1 MEEQMIELHNSW
13 KRDFD
18 VYDRLKGLG
27 IDLGK
32 REDSI
37 SPPQGRRICVLT
49 FTPSGLVF
57 TSGTGGGSGPVTN
70 DDQDVEAGYQAGRE
84 AGIKHIR
91 TLHWGLFPFGTL
103 NDIWYCVKCIGMV
116 NSHGG
121 GSFSKS
127 PRVVDGYTKVFHD
140 VFGGPL
146 SEWAEDGMD
155 KSLSGWHTRSAVAGF
170 DLPGH
175 CRIEPEMIVQI
186 DPELAIKII
195 RERGPHI

>member
-1 MEEQMIELHNSW
+1 MIEIHSSW

-18 VYDRLKGLG
+18 VYDRLKKLN
-27 IDLGK
+27 IDLGTK
-32 REDSI
+32 GDSI
-37 SPPQGRRICVLT
+37 PAPTGRRICNLT

-57 TSGTGGGSGPVTN
+57 TSGTGAGSGAVTN
-70 DDQDVEAGYQAGRE
+70 DDQDVQAGYESGRE
-84 AGIKHIR
+84 AGISHIR
-91 TLHWGLFPFGTL
+91 TLHWGLDPFGNL
-103 NDIWYCVKCIGMV
+103 NDVWYCVKCIGMV

-127 PRVVDGYTKVFHD
+127 PQVVDGYTKAFHD

-155 KSLSGWHTRSAVAGF
+155 KSLSGWHARSAVAGF

-175 CRIEPEMIVQI
+175 CQIEPEMILQI
-186 DPELAIKII
+186 DPELAIRII
-195 RERGPHI
+195 RERGPHV

>member
-1 MEEQMIELHNSW
+1 MAAVHSSW

-18 VYDRLKGLG
+18 VYDRLKELG

-32 REDSI
+32 REESI
-37 SPPQGRRICVLT
+37 LAPSGRRICMLT

-57 TSGTGGGSGPVTN
+57 TSGTGGGTGSMTN
-70 DDQDVEAGYQAGRE
+70 DDKDVEAGYDAGRE
-84 AGIKHIR
+84 AGINHIR
-91 TLHWGLFPFGTL
+91 VLHWGLDPFGSL

-127 PRVVDGYTKVFHD
+127 PAVVDGYSKVFHD
-140 VFGGPL
+140 VFGGPM
-146 SEWAEDGMD
+146 SQWAEGGMD
-155 KSLSGWHTRSAVAGF
+155 ASLSGWHARSAVAGF

-175 CRIEPEMIVQI
+175 CSIEPEMIVQI
-186 DPELAIKII
+186 EPELALKIV
-195 RERGPHI
+195 RERGPHA

>member
-1 MEEQMIELHNSW
+1 MDELHGSW

-18 VYDRLKGLG
+18 VYERIDKLG
-27 IDLGK
+27 IDLK
-32 REDSI
+32 TRDEVI
-37 SPPQGRRICVLT
+37 MAPAGRRICMVT

-70 DDQDVEAGYQAGRE
+70 DDDDVEEGYAAGVEAGHN
-84 AGIKHIR
+84 HIR
-91 TLHWGLFPFGTL
+91 SLHWGLAPEGTL

-116 NSHGG
+116 NSAGG
-121 GSFSKS
+121 GAFSKS
-127 PRVVDGYTKVFHD
+127 PRVVDGYSKVFHD

-146 SEWAEDGMD
+146 SEFAEDGMD
-155 KSLSGWHTRSAVAGF
+155 ASLSGWHTRSAVAGF

-186 DPELAIKII
+186 DPDLAMRII
-195 RERGPHI
+195 RGRGPQA